1 MARLLLL
8 LPLAAAL
15 QQLNDETFEHQTQAA
30 TGMTTG
36 SWFVAFGAKGCEAC
50 ETALEALE
58 SAEEELRES
67 YVIPAHVAKEDSNEL
82 WKRFSIKEVP
92 SVLLFAKHR
101 LHRYEGPWEAQSLVA
116 FARLVLD
123 GERMGEPIPAEPSL
137 IDRLWQRFM
146 GGGEL

>member
-123 GERMGEPIPAEPSL
+123 GERMGEPIPAEPGL
-137 IDRLWQRFM
+137 IDR
-146 GGGEL
+146 